1 MPSESC
7 QSDLICAILDY
18 DKRCADKLEQHRDF
32 VLSFHGVM
40 EDFDA
45 DKALEIVGL
54 VPANITNKFYVL

>member
-7 QSDLICAILDY
+7 HPDLICAILDY

-32 VLSFHGVM
+32 VLSFQGVM
-40 EDFDA
+40 EDFEA

-54 VPANITNKFYVL
+54 VPANTSKFYFL